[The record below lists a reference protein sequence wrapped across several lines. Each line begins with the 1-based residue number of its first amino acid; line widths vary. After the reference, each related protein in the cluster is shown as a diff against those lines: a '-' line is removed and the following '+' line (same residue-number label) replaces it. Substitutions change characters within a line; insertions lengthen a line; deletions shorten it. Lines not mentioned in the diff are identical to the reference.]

1 MILRYSIGKRI
12 FSVYLLFLLPIVKRK
27 PIGIEMPIPQIPGPR
42 PVDPLDSLIENFLLT
57 LYQAGY
63 SEYTVRSYGWHLYKM
78 AVWLNHHKV
87 TRPRQVKPQL
97 LLSWGSELRDHYAE
111 QTQKQAIVACKA
123 FFNYLVKRQLCTENP
138 ADILV
143 CPKVKIEPQ
152 RTLTLEEVHKLFD
165 VCDDSPRGIR
175 DRTILALMLDT
186 GLRALELCT
195 AKLKDLD
202 LKNCHLVIRAKGG
215 TRQNVYFSHDCR
227 QILEE
232 WLQERDKL
240 AQPGVET
247 VFISIGGLTP
257 GKPLTTR
264 GLRIIIKN
272 IGQAAQLSE
281 SISPHAF
288 RRTFAT
294 LRIKAGQSTRTV
306 QVLGRWGDL
315 KTFERYTMALL
326 DDNEFAARSAA
337 SYSPLQKL
345 KT

>member
-152 RTLTLEEVHKLFD
+152 RTLTLEEIQKLFD

-175 DRTILALMLDT
+175 DRAIIALLLDA

-195 AKLKDLD
+195 AKLKDLN
-202 LKNCHLVIRAKGG
+202 LKTGQMTIRAKGG
-215 TRQNVYFSHDCR
+215 TRQKVYFSNDCC
-227 QILEE
+227 QILED
-232 WLQERDKL
+232 WLQERNKL
-240 AQPGVET
+240 AGPGVDT
-247 VFISIGGLTP
+247 VFTSIGGLMP
-257 GKPLTTR
+257 GTPLTTR
-264 GLRIIIKN
+264 GLRIIIKK
-272 IGQAAQLSE
+272 IGEAAQLSE

-288 RRTFAT
+288 RRSFAT
-294 LRIKAGQSTRTV
+294 LRIEAGQSTRTV
-306 QVLGRWGDL
+306 QVLGRWEDL
-315 KTFERYTMALL
+315 KTFERYTMSLL
-326 DDNEFAARSAA
+326 DNNEFAVRSAA
-337 SYSPLQKL
+337 SHSPLKKL
-345 KT
+345 NH

>member
-1 MILRYSIGKRI
+1 
-12 FSVYLLFLLPIVKRK
+12 
-27 PIGIEMPIPQIPGPR
+27 MPIPPIPGPR
-42 PVDPLDSLIENFLLT
+42 PAAPLDSLIENFLLT

-63 SEYTVRSYGWHLYKM
+63 SEHTVRSYGWHLYKM
-78 AVWLNHHKV
+78 GVWLNLHKI
-87 TRPRQVKPQL
+87 TRPKQVKPQL
-97 LLSWGSELRDHYAE
+97 LISWGSELRDHYAE

-123 FFNYLVKRQLCTENP
+123 FFNYLVKRQLCAESP

-152 RTLTLEEVHKLFD
+152 RTLTLEEVQKLFD
-165 VCDDSPRGIR
+165 ICDDSPRGIR
-175 DRTILALMLDT
+175 DRTILALLLDT

-202 LKNCHLVIRAKGG
+202 LKNCHLTIRAKGG

-264 GLRIIIKN
+264 GLRIIIKK
-272 IGQAAQLSE
+272 IGQAAQLSA

>member
-152 RTLTLEEVHKLFD
+152 RTLTLEEVQKLFD